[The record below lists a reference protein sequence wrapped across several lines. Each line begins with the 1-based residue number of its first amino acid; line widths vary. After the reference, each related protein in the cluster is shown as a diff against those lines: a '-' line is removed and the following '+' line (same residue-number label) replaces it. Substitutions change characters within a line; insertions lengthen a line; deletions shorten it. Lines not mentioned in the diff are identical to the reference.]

1 MLTALLPISCDGRVL
16 LYGIILIDDSACAPK
31 IGLALGSGASRGWS
45 HIGVLKALIAAGIE
59 PDVVCGTSVGAMV
72 GGSYLAGNL
81 DKLENWVLGSS
92 RSDVLRFFSFRL
104 ANSAFVDIE
113 RFNWFLHNFV
123 AADEVLIEQLGKPY
137 AAVCT
142 DLDSGREVLLR
153 LGSVAD
159 SVRASMAMPGLF
171 PAQRN
176 NQRWL
181 VDGGLVNPL
190 PVTACRMLGADIVIG
205 VNLNAD
211 ILSRRHAKT
220 PGTAT
225 EATDTTFGNLKNQV
239 AEHSKLHFEN
249 DDETR
254 KTPGFFSMISNTI
267 SIFQDQIIRARLEAD
282 PADILIEPK
291 VGDIGMF
298 EFQRA
303 ADAIKEGEACVRSAM
318 VDILRH
324 TGTR

>member
-1 MLTALLPISCDGRVL
+1 MN
-16 LYGIILIDDSACAPK
+16 DSTDAPK

-45 HIGVLKALIAAGIE
+45 HIGVLRALLAAGIE
-59 PDVVCGTSVGAMV
+59 PDIVCGTSVGAMV

-113 RFNWFLHNFV
+113 RLNWFLHNFV
-123 AADEVLIEQLGKPY
+123 AAADVLIENLGRPY

-153 LGSVAD
+153 EGGLAD
-159 SVRASMAMPGLF
+159 GVRASMAMPALF

-190 PVTACRMLGADIVIG
+190 PVTACRTLGADIVIA
-205 VNLNAD
+205 VNLNTD
-211 ILSRRHAKT
+211 ILSKRH
-220 PGTAT
+220 
-225 EATDTTFGNLKNQV
+225 D
-239 AEHSKLHFEN
+239 
-249 DDETR
+249 
-254 KTPGFFSMISNTI
+254 KTPGFLSTITNTI
-267 SIFQDQIIRARLEAD
+267 NIFQNQITQSRLETD
-282 PADILIEPK
+282 PADVLIEPK

-303 ADAIKEGEACVRSAM
+303 AEAIREGEACVRSAM
-318 VDILRH
+318 ADIR
-324 TGTR
+324 RF

>member
-1 MLTALLPISCDGRVL
+1 LNDLTV
-16 LYGIILIDDSACAPK
+16 APK

-45 HIGVLKALIAAGIE
+45 HIGVLKALLEAGIE

-81 DKLENWVLGSS
+81 DKLEKWVLGSS

-113 RFNWFLHNFV
+113 RLNWFLHNFV
-123 AADEVLIEQLGKPY
+123 AAADVLIEQLGKPY

-153 LGSVAD
+153 AGGLAD

-171 PAQRN
+171 PAERN
-176 NQRWL
+176 KQRWL

-205 VNLNAD
+205 VNLNSN
-211 ILSRRHAKT
+211 ILRSHHVKT
-220 PGTAT
+220 PAT
-225 EATDTTFGNLKNQV
+225 TMATTDNVFGNLKKQAREYSN
-239 AEHSKLHFEN
+239 LLFES
-249 DDETR
+249 DDEAE
-254 KTPGFFSMISNTI
+254 KAPGFFTTISNTI
-267 SIFQDQIIRARLEAD
+267 NIFQDQITRGRLEAD

-303 ADAIKEGEACVRSAM
+303 ADAIMEGEACGRRAI
-318 VDILRH
+318 VDILRY
-324 TGTR
+324 TGERCSYL

>member
-1 MLTALLPISCDGRVL
+1 MNDLAH
-16 LYGIILIDDSACAPK
+16 APK

-45 HIGVLKALIAAGIE
+45 HLGVIKALIAAGIE

-81 DKLENWVLGSS
+81 DKLEKWVLGSS

-123 AADEVLIEQLGKPY
+123 AADGMLIEQLGKPY

-142 DLDSGREVLLR
+142 DLDSGLEVLLR
-153 LGSVAD
+153 EGSVAD
-159 SVRASMAMPGLF
+159 SVIASMAMPGLF

-220 PGTAT
+220 PG
-225 EATDTTFGNLKNQV
+225 
-239 AEHSKLHFEN
+239 
-249 DDETR
+249 
-254 KTPGFFSMISNTI
+254 FFSMISNTI

-282 PADILIEPK
+282 PADVLIEPK

-303 ADAIKEGEACVRSAM
+303 ADAIMEGEACVRSAM

-324 TGTR
+324 TGSR

>member
-1 MLTALLPISCDGRVL
+1 LN
-16 LYGIILIDDSACAPK
+16 DSSAVAK

-45 HIGVLKALIAAGIE
+45 HIGVLKALLAAGVE

-104 ANSAFVDIE
+104 ANSAFVDLE

-123 AADEVLIEQLGKPY
+123 AASDLLIEQLEKPY

-142 DLDSGREVLLR
+142 DLDSGHEVLLR
-153 LGSVAD
+153 EGGVAD
-159 SVRASMAMPGLF
+159 AVRASMAMPGLF
-171 PAQRN
+171 PAERN
-176 NQRWL
+176 RQSWL

-190 PVTACRMLGADIVIG
+190 PVTACRALGADIVIG
-205 VNLNAD
+205 VNLNSD
-211 ILSRRHAKT
+211 ILSRRHEKM
-220 PGTAT
+220 
-225 EATDTTFGNLKNQV
+225 
-239 AEHSKLHFEN
+239 
-249 DDETR
+249 
-254 KTPGFFSMISNTI
+254 PGFFSMISNTI
-267 SIFQDQIIRARLEAD
+267 NIFQNQISQNRLKTD
-282 PADILIEPK
+282 PADVLIEPK

-303 ADAIKEGEACVRSAM
+303 ADAIKEGEACVQNAM
-318 VDILRH
+318 VDIRRRIEAVH
-324 TGTR
+324 IF

>member
-1 MLTALLPISCDGRVL
+1 MNDLTGV
-16 LYGIILIDDSACAPK
+16 PK

-45 HIGVLKALIAAGIE
+45 HIGVLKALVEAGIE

-113 RFNWFLHNFV
+113 RLNWFLHNFV
-123 AADEVLIEQLGKPY
+123 AAADVLIEQLGKPY

-142 DLDSGREVLLR
+142 DLESGREVLLR
-153 LGSVAD
+153 EGGLAD

-171 PAQRN
+171 PAEHSE
-176 NQRWL
+176 QRWL

-205 VNLNAD
+205 VNLNSD
-211 ILSRRHAKT
+211 ILRSHHVKT
-220 PGTAT
+220 QAAT
-225 EATDTTFGNLKNQV
+225 MATTDSVFGNLKKQAREYSNMLFV
-239 AEHSKLHFEN
+239 S
-249 DDETR
+249 DEDPE
-254 KTPGFFSMISNTI
+254 KAPGFFTAISNTI
-267 SIFQDQIIRARLEAD
+267 NIFQDQITRSRLEAD
-282 PADILIEPK
+282 PADVLVEPK

-303 ADAIKEGEACVRSAM
+303 ADAIMEGEACVRNAM
-318 VDILRH
+318 VDILSH
-324 TGTR
+324 TGERRTYL

>member
-1 MLTALLPISCDGRVL
+1 LN
-16 LYGIILIDDSACAPK
+16 DSNGVAK

-45 HIGVLKALIAAGIE
+45 HIGVLKALLAAGIE

-81 DKLENWVLGSS
+81 DKLEHWVLESS

-123 AADEVLIEQLGKPY
+123 AAADLLIEQLKKPY

-142 DLDSGREVLLR
+142 DLDCGREVLLR
-153 LGSVAD
+153 EGGVAD
-159 SVRASMAMPGLF
+159 AVRASMAMPGLF
-171 PAQRN
+171 PAEHN

-190 PVTACRMLGADIVIG
+190 PVAACRTLGADIVIG
-205 VNLNAD
+205 VNLNSD
-211 ILSRRHAKT
+211 ILSRRH
-220 PGTAT
+220 
-225 EATDTTFGNLKNQV
+225 D
-239 AEHSKLHFEN
+239 
-249 DDETR
+249 
-254 KTPGFFSMISNTI
+254 KTPGFFSTISNTI
-267 SIFQDQIIRARLEAD
+267 NICQNQITQTRLETD
-282 PADILIEPK
+282 PADILIEPR

-303 ADAIKEGEACVRSAM
+303 ADAISEGEACVRSAM
-318 VDILRH
+318 ADIRRH
-324 TGTR
+324 TGAAHQV